1 MEIDLSALRSRWNE
15 VLDLLESNDRIAW
28 LVFFD
33 ARLASFDQN
42 VLTLD
47 FSDARKFA
55 SSHEYQAVRPKHK
68 ESLASAIKQV
78 FSLDVVI
85 EELKQLQEQ
94 LHVNQTTTATALPKS
109 DE

>member
-1 MEIDLSALRSRWNE
+1 MDIDLGTLRSRWNE

-33 ARLASFDQN
+33 ARLASFENN

-55 SSHEYQAVRPKHK
+55 
-68 ESLASAIKQV
+68 
-78 FSLDVVI
+78 
-85 EELKQLQEQ
+85 
-94 LHVNQTTTATALPKS
+94 
-109 DE
+109 

>member
-1 MEIDLSALRSRWNE
+1 MDIDLGTLRSRWNE

-33 ARLASFDQN
+33 ARLASFENN

-68 ESLASAIKQV
+68 ESLASAIKKV
-78 FSLDVVI
+78 LSLDVVI
-85 EELKQLQEQ
+85 EEL
-94 LHVNQTTTATALPKS
+94 A
-109 DE
+109 

>member
-1 MEIDLSALRSRWNE
+1 MGMDLASLRSRWNE
-15 VLDLLESNDRIAW
+15 VLDLLESQDRIAW

-33 ARLASFDQN
+33 ARLASFDNN

-68 ESLASAIKQV
+68 ESLASAIKEV
-78 FSLDVVI
+78 FLVDVEI
-85 EELKQLQEQ
+85 AEL
-94 LHVNQTTTATALPKS
+94 A
-109 DE
+109 

>member
-1 MEIDLSALRSRWNE
+1 MDMDLASLRSRWNE
-15 VLDLLESNDRIAW
+15 VLDLLESQDRIAW

-33 ARLASFDQN
+33 ARLASFDNN

-68 ESLASAIKQV
+68 ESLASAIKEV
-78 FSLDVVI
+78 FSIDI
-85 EELKQLQEQ
+85 EITEL
-94 LHVNQTTTATALPKS
+94 A
-109 DE
+109 

>member
-1 MEIDLSALRSRWNE
+1 MDMDLASLRSRWNE
-15 VLDLLESNDRIAW
+15 VLDLLESQDRIAW

-33 ARLASFDQN
+33 ARLASFDNN

-68 ESLASAIKQV
+68 ESLASAIKEV
-78 FSLDVVI
+78 FLIDVEI
-85 EELKQLQEQ
+85 TEL
-94 LHVNQTTTATALPKS
+94 A
-109 DE
+109 

>member
-1 MEIDLSALRSRWNE
+1 MNTDLASLRSRWNE
-15 VLDLLESNDRIAW
+15 VLDLLESRDRIAW

-33 ARLASFDQN
+33 ARLASFDNN

-68 ESLASAIKQV
+68 ESLAAAIKEV
-78 FSLDVVI
+78 FSIDI
-85 EELKQLQEQ
+85 EIAES
-94 LHVNQTTTATALPKS
+94 A
-109 DE
+109 

>member
-1 MEIDLSALRSRWNE
+1 MNIDLASLRSRWNE
-15 VLDLLESNDRIAW
+15 VLDLLESRDRIAW

-33 ARLASFDQN
+33 ARLASFDNN

-68 ESLASAIKQV
+68 ESLAAAIKEV
-78 FSLDVVI
+78 FAIDVEI
-85 EELKQLQEQ
+85 AEL
-94 LHVNQTTTATALPKS
+94 A
-109 DE
+109 

>member
-1 MEIDLSALRSRWNE
+1 MDINLGVLRTRWNE
-15 VLDLLESNDRIAW
+15 VLDLLESRDRIAW

-33 ARLASFDQN
+33 ARLASFEKN

-68 ESLASAIKQV
+68 EVLASAIKEV
-78 FSLDVVI
+78 FGLDVAI
-85 EELKQLQEQ
+85 EEL
-94 LHVNQTTTATALPKS
+94 A
-109 DE
+109 

>member
-1 MEIDLSALRSRWNE
+1 MDMDLASLRSRWNE
-15 VLDLLESNDRIAW
+15 VLDLLESQDRIAW

-33 ARLASFDQN
+33 ARLASFDNN

-68 ESLASAIKQV
+68 ESLASAIKEV
-78 FSLDVVI
+78 FLVDVEI
-85 EELKQLQEQ
+85 AEL
-94 LHVNQTTTATALPKS
+94 A
-109 DE
+109 

>member
-1 MEIDLSALRSRWNE
+1 MDMDLASLRSRWNE
-15 VLDLLESNDRIAW
+15 VLDLLESRDRIAW

-33 ARLASFDQN
+33 ARLASFDNN

-68 ESLASAIKQV
+68 ESLASAIKEV
-78 FSLDVVI
+78 FLVDVEI
-85 EELKQLQEQ
+85 AEL
-94 LHVNQTTTATALPKS
+94 A
-109 DE
+109 

>member
-1 MEIDLSALRSRWNE
+1 VKIDLALLRTRWNE
-15 VLDLLESNDRIAW
+15 VLDLLESRDRIAW

-33 ARLASFDQN
+33 ARLASFENN

-68 ESLASAIKQV
+68 ESLAAAIKEV
-78 FSLDVVI
+78 FSIDVEI
-85 EELKQLQEQ
+85 AELL
-94 LHVNQTTTATALPKS
+94 
-109 DE
+109 

>member
-1 MEIDLSALRSRWNE
+1 MDLASLRSQWNE
-15 VLDLLESNDRIAW
+15 VLDLLESRDRIAW

-33 ARLASFDQN
+33 ARLASFDNN

-68 ESLASAIKQV
+68 ESLASAIKEV
-78 FSLDVVI
+78 FSI
-85 EELKQLQEQ
+85 EIEIAEL
-94 LHVNQTTTATALPKS
+94 A
-109 DE
+109 

>member
-1 MEIDLSALRSRWNE
+1 MDMDLASLRSRWND
-15 VLDLLESNDRIAW
+15 VLDLLESGDRSAW

-33 ARLASFDQN
+33 ARLASFDNN

-68 ESLASAIKQV
+68 ESLAAAIKEV
-78 FSLDVVI
+78 FSIDVAI
-85 EELKQLQEQ
+85 EEL
-94 LHVNQTTTATALPKS
+94 V
-109 DE
+109 

>member
-1 MEIDLSALRSRWNE
+1 MDMDLASFRSQWND
-15 VLDLLESNDRIAW
+15 VLDLLESQDRIAW

-33 ARLASFDQN
+33 ARLASFDNN

-68 ESLASAIKQV
+68 ESLATAIKEV
-78 FSLDVVI
+78 FSIDI
-85 EELKQLQEQ
+85 EIAEL
-94 LHVNQTTTATALPKS
+94 A
-109 DE
+109 

>member
-1 MEIDLSALRSRWNE
+1 MDLASLRSRWND
-15 VLDLLESNDRIAW
+15 VLDLLESGDRIAW

-33 ARLASFDQN
+33 ARLASFDSN

-68 ESLASAIKQV
+68 ESLAAAIKEV
-78 FSLDVVI
+78 FSIDVAI
-85 EELKQLQEQ
+85 EEL
-94 LHVNQTTTATALPKS
+94 V
-109 DE
+109 

>member
-1 MEIDLSALRSRWNE
+1 MDVANIRQQWNQ

-33 ARLASFDQN
+33 ARLASFENN

-55 SSHEYQAVRPKHK
+55 SSHEYEEVRPKHK
-68 ESLASAIKQV
+68 ESLTLAINEILGVKV
-78 FSLDVVI
+78 SI
-85 EELKQLQEQ
+85 EELR
-94 LHVNQTTTATALPKS
+94 
-109 DE
+109 